1 MITGTVTPDR
11 EAVLRLAIR
20 DAGGQEHEQTVI
32 IDTGYNGWL
41 TLPPNLVASLGL
53 RWQRF
58 GRALLADGSE
68 IVFNIYEAIILWD
81 GQPLTISV
89 DEVDA
94 APLLGMAL
102 MYGYELI
109 VQNVDGGTVTLRR
122 M

>member
-11 EAVLRLAIR
+11 EAVIRLFVS
-20 DAGGQEHEQTVI
+20 DANGQEHEQIVV
-32 IDTGYNGWL
+32 IDTGFNGWL
-41 TLPPNLVASLGL
+41 TLPPDLVVALGL
-53 RWQRF
+53 SWQRF

-68 IVFNIYEAIILWD
+68 IVFNIYEATVLWD

-102 MYGYELI
+102 MYGYELTM
-109 VQNVDGGTVTLRR
+109 QNVDGGTVTLRR